1 MEYEDEEDLFHPIS
15 VTRKFSLTCIALQ
28 HTFENEGATKHTFI
42 ELSSL
47 PNAKLKGE
55 LLRVYALGLFA
66 SDKSPSFLVSSLFFQ
81 SW

>member
-1 MEYEDEEDLFHPIS
+1 MEYEDEEDLSHPIS
-15 VTRKFSLTCIALQ
+15 VTREFSLMCIALK
-28 HTFENEGATKHTFI
+28 HTFENEGTKKHTFI
-42 ELSSL
+42 ELSPP

-66 SDKSPSFLVSSLFFQ
+66 SDKSPPFLVSSLFFQ